1 MRTMLPQS
9 ARNVALDILL
19 RVQGNK
25 KSTLSEIASA
35 VLNQSTLDERD
46 RSLAMDIVFG
56 VLRHRLIIDHTYKK
70 FLKARCHLNPEI
82 REILRIGTYQILFHT
97 RVPHHAAVNEA
108 VKTAGQLFSR
118 REAGFV
124 NAILRKVTLCSLDEI
139 KFAGEGKNP
148 AQASSLKYSFPPWMV
163 KKLLSQYGVSKTRQ
177 FLSFSNEHPP
187 LTLRVNTLK
196 ITVPEFM
203 EWLRQNQPEVET
215 ATCRYS
221 GEGLIVNG
229 LPLKAEWQPLQKGWV
244 YIQDEA
250 SQMVSLFANPA
261 QGMRI
266 VDYCSAPGGKL
277 THLAALVQ
285 NKAEFIS
292 FDINWKRLKKVEENC
307 KRLGVS
313 NVRMEVLSRETLQE
327 IKKEP
332 VDIVLTDVPC
342 SGLGIIRRHPDLK
355 WKRSERMLKSMPENQ
370 FEILEKASE
379 LVKIGGIIVYST
391 CTVLEEENQGVVRK
405 FLKRHPEFE
414 LERKSGA
421 LGDAARTLITPE
433 GFLITFPPETK
444 TDGFFAA
451 RLKRISAS
459 HRL

>member
-1 MRTMLPQS
+1 MPPQS
-9 ARNVALDILL
+9 ARNVALDILI
-19 RVQGNK
+19 RVEGDK
-25 KSTLSEIASA
+25 ESTLSEIASF

-56 VLRHRLIIDHTYKK
+56 VLRHRLMIDHAYKQ
-70 FLKARCHLNPEI
+70 FLKARSPLNPEI

-108 VKTAGQLFSR
+108 VKTVSLLFSR

-124 NAILRKVTLCSLDEI
+124 NAILRRVTRCSLDEI
-139 KFAGEGKNP
+139 KFPGEGKDP
-148 AQASSLKYSFPPWMV
+148 AQALSSRYSFPLWMV
-163 KKLLSQYGVSKTRQ
+163 KKLLRQYGASKTSQ

-196 ITVPEFM
+196 ITLPEFM
-203 EWLRQNQPEVET
+203 EWMRENHPEVEPV
-215 ATCRYS
+215 TCRYS
-221 GEGLIVNG
+221 QEGLSVSG
-229 LPLKAEWQPLQKGWV
+229 LALKAEWQPLQKGWV

-250 SQMVSLFANPA
+250 SQIVSLFANPA
-261 QGMRI
+261 PGMRI
-266 VDYCSAPGGKL
+266 VDFCSAPGGKL

-292 FDINWKRLKKVEENC
+292 LDLHRERLKKVEENC

-313 NVRMEVLSRETLQE
+313 NVRIEVLSREILQE
-327 IKKEP
+327 IKKRP
-332 VDIVLTDVPC
+332 ADMVLTDVPC

-355 WKRSERMLKSMPENQ
+355 WKKNERMLKSMPENQ
-370 FEILEKASE
+370 LEILENASD
-379 LVKIGGIIVYST
+379 LVKLGGFLVYST
-391 CTVLEEENQGVVRK
+391 CTVLEEENQGVVRE
-405 FLKRHPEFE
+405 FLKRHPDFE
-414 LERKSGA
+414 LEKEAGA

-451 RLKRISAS
+451 RLKRISAP
-459 HRL
+459 HQL